1 MFCLVINTQVI
12 LGGGRLKML
21 PNSESDPEYPFVKGS
36 RKDGRNLVGG
46 LPILKEHAAMD
57 RTSWSIKSVCNRL
70 I

>member
-1 MFCLVINTQVI
+1 MF
-12 LGGGRLKML
+12 

-36 RKDGRNLVGG
+36 RKDGRNLIGG